1 MNQPKVQT
9 DVPEDGAGSDAN
21 PTGTTPHGIPE
32 GQADHEAT
40 ALPTSDRQAAEVA
53 PVTIQKDAPN
63 KA

>member
-9 DVPEDGAGSDAN
+9 DISEEGAGPDAN

-32 GQADHEAT
+32 GQADQEAT
-40 ALPTSDRQAAEVA
+40 ALPNSDRQAAEVA
-53 PVTIQKDAPN
+53 SVPKQKDASN

>member
-9 DVPEDGAGSDAN
+9 DIPEDGAGSDAN

-40 ALPTSDRQAAEVA
+40 ASPTSDRQAAEVA
-53 PVTIQKDAPN
+53 SVPIQKDSSN